1 MKNNNTLVNTNWKD
15 SSFSELISIFGL
27 RIFMQ
32 IRIFM
37 EHNYS
42 GCNTYLCIAF
52 TVALIYQSISSSI
65 LNFAIFSYDY
75 EYLITKMKCGND
87 EGEPFVVR

>member
-1 MKNNNTLVNTNWKD
+1 MKNNNILIDINWND

-42 GCNTYLCIAF
+42 GCNTYLCHSQLY
-52 TVALIYQSISSSI
+52 TNQ
-65 LNFAIFSYDY
+65 
-75 EYLITKMKCGND
+75 
-87 EGEPFVVR
+87 

>member
-1 MKNNNTLVNTNWKD
+1 MKNNNILIDINWKD

-27 RIFMQ
+27 CIFMQ

-42 GCNTYLCIAF
+42 DCNTYLCIAF
-52 TVALIYQSISSSI
+52 TIALIYQLLSWSL
-65 LNFAIFSYDY
+65 LNSAIFSYDY
-75 EYLITKMKCGND
+75 QYLITKMKCGND
-87 EGEPFVVR
+87 ESL